1 MNFDITLLFGLLV
14 AFVVV
19 AFGLI
24 WYFLNKFKST
34 HSESSFNQATV
45 TEAFNLLG
53 SEIKSLKEQLSSKE
67 KLAIVGELS
76 AGIAHELKNP
86 LAVIAGYLRL
96 LEKSP
101 DCKEKEIV
109 KKIAEEL
116 RLMDSVINE
125 LYKFSKFEPLD
136 TANYLITELI
146 NEAIQS
152 LEPHTKQI
160 DIVCES
166 AYIVN
171 VDKVLIIQALKN
183 ILQNAVYIAK
193 QKITIRVFKELIHL
207 SSYICIKITDD
218 GEGIQGD
225 VKKIFEPLY
234 STKPSGLGMG
244 LAIVQKVAIA
254 HNGFV
259 QAYNENSAGASFLLY
274 LPCK

>member
-1 MNFDITLLFGLLV
+1 MSFDITLLFGLLV
-14 AFVVV
+14 AFAIV

-34 HSESSFNQATV
+34 HSETSFNQATI

-101 DCKEKEIV
+101 DCKEKEII

-136 TANYLITELI
+136 TANYVVTELI

-160 DIVCES
+160 DIVSEGD
-166 AYIVN
+166 YTIN
-171 VDKVLIIQALKN
+171 VDKVLIIQALRN

-193 QKITIRVFKELIHL
+193 QKIIIRVFKEHRHL
-207 SSYICIKITDD
+207 SSYVCIKITDD

-244 LAIVQKVAIA
+244 LAIVQKVVVA

-259 QAYNENSAGASFLLY
+259 QAHNEKPTGASFLLY